1 MLWDLFL
8 NNQERFSMPNAKQGR
23 RAPRVNIPARESA
36 MIDVGGRRLVGP
48 LCQLSVNGGSLR
60 LAKIFGERTFGQITL
75 QTSKASLV
83 CAIQF
88 LKSGA
93 PDVQAFRFVQL
104 DPKTRSQLEAALKQ
118 MRKDGL
124 GDAPQS
130 MFEMCTSAAR
140 RVVEKAK
147 EQGRRLTS
155 A

>member
-1 MLWDLFL
+1 MAASRHGQR
-8 NNQERFSMPNAKQGR
+8 N

-36 MIDVGGRRLVGP
+36 VIDIGGRRLTGP

-60 LAKIFGERTFGQITL
+60 LAKIFGESTFGEITL
-75 QTSKASLV
+75 ETRTGNII

-104 DPKTRSQLEAALKQ
+104 DAKTRSQLETALKQ
-118 MRKDGL
+118 MENEGFGEGRR
-124 GDAPQS
+124 S
-130 MFEMCTSAAR
+130 MLQFCTSAAR
-140 RVVEKAK
+140 RVVQKAK
-147 EQGRRLTS
+147 NHMGN